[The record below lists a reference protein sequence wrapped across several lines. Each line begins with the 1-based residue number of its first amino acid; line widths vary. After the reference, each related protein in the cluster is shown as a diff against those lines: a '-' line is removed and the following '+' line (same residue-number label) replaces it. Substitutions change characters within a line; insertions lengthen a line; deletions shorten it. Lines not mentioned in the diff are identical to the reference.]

1 MSTSTLSEKAAE
13 HSTLQFID
21 TGKTYGA
28 GELAVH
34 ALRSVNLTIPG
45 GEFVVIL
52 GPSGSGKTTL
62 LNIAGGIESPS
73 SGQVILDGR
82 DISQLDRDEL
92 TAVRRDHVG
101 FVFQFFNL
109 LPTLTALENVE
120 LIASLR
126 SDLPENRSADVLRQ
140 LGMGDRLDHFPGAL
154 SGGEQQRVAIAR
166 AIVKDP
172 ELILCDEPTGAL
184 DLETGLQVL
193 GMLRQINRERGCTIL
208 LVTHNSAISTMADRV
223 IKLRSG
229 AIVDDSINAS
239 PLEPEKVRW

>member
-1 MSTSTLSEKAAE
+1 MTLPALEDQRPEQSTLRFVNL
-13 HSTLQFID
+13 T
-21 TGKTYGA
+21 KTYRS

-34 ALRSVNLTIPG
+34 ALRSVNLDIPQ

-73 SGQVILDGR
+73 SGQIILNDS
-82 DISQLDRDEL
+82 DISSLDRDAL
-92 TAVRRDHVG
+92 TVVRRDHIG
-101 FVFQFFNL
+101 FIFQFFNL

-126 SDLPENRSADVLRQ
+126 PGIPAARSVEVLRQ
-140 LGMGDRLDHFPGAL
+140 IGLGDRLDHFPGAL

-172 ELILCDEPTGAL
+172 QLILCDEPTGAL
-184 DLETGLQVL
+184 DLDTGLQVL
-193 GMLRQINRERGCTIL
+193 GMLREINRDRNCTIL
-208 LVTHNSAISTMADRV
+208 LVTHNSAISRMADRV
-223 IKLRSG
+223 INLRSG
-229 AIVDDSINAS
+229 SVVDDRINDA
-239 PLEPEKVRW
+239 PLEPEQVRW